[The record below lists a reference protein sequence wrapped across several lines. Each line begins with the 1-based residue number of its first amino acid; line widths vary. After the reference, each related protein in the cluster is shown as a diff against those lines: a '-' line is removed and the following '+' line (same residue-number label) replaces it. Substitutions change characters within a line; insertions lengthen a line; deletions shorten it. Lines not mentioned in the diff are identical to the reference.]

1 MFNPGYASSIFK
13 CIRQETGLNALRLAR
28 SLEKSTYK
36 LEAHH
41 RHLNFTHQALEHHWF
56 PKSLRFSPPGSHPV
70 FKRIMKRT
78 SIHCMRARISIC
90 HEQIRST
97 NRIINENRRKLAV
110 LISEDSFSRFA
121 LFLKNRAKS
130 VQDNIST
137 RHEKKLQNLRS
148 ESTPTTDTDPS
159 KWVVNLST
167 KPLSTHER
175 AILNEGP
182 KFAPTPHEI
191 PTKEIVAEVEAAI
204 ANFPDDSKDAI
215 RTSAENL
222 LRRTQPPKH
231 KNTTSSERKAF
242 HDLKKD
248 KTRVVMK
255 ADKGNCFVVMDR
267 TDYDKKM
274 EELLSD
280 RNTYEE
286 VAKPPFKRIER
297 ELNLQLLA
305 LKQHNKLDH
314 HTYSKLHS
322 TDGIPPAIRGS
333 VKHHKEN
340 NPLRPI
346 VTCRETTLYN
356 TSKHLAEILSP
367 LQNHNGYSVTNSAEF
382 VCKIANTTIDDDEIM
397 VSFDV
402 VSLFTAIPVDKTC
415 EHIRNKLLKDK
426 TLQQRTQLSIDDIIA
441 LLPGAKLAPF
451 GWGVNGT
458 LPCRLVK

>member
-1 MFNPGYASSIFK
+1 
-13 CIRQETGLNALRLAR
+13 
-28 SLEKSTYK
+28 
-36 LEAHH
+36 
-41 RHLNFTHQALEHHWF
+41 
-56 PKSLRFSPPGSHPV
+56 
-70 FKRIMKRT
+70 MK
-78 SIHCMRARISIC
+78 
-90 HEQIRST
+90 
-97 NRIINENRRKLAV
+97 N
-110 LISEDSFSRFA
+110 
-121 LFLKNRAKS
+121 
-130 VQDNIST
+130 
-137 RHEKKLQNLRS
+137 
-148 ESTPTTDTDPS
+148 ESTPTIATDPS

-175 AILNEGP
+175 AILNKGP
-182 KFAPTPHEI
+182 KFAPTPYQI
-191 PTKEIVAEVEAAI
+191 PTKEIVAEREAAI

-215 RTSAENL
+215 RTLATNL
-222 LRRTQPPKH
+222 IRRTQPPKH
-231 KNTTSSERKAF
+231 KNTTSSERKAC

-297 ELNLQLLA
+297 ELNSQLLA

-314 HTYSKLHS
+314 RTYSKLQS
-322 TDGIPPAIRGS
+322 TDGIPLAIRGS

-346 VTCRETTLYN
+346 VTCREMALYN
-356 TSKHLAEILSP
+356 TSKHLAKILSP

-382 VCKIANTTIDDDEIM
+382 VHKIANTTVDDDEIM

-426 TLQQRTQLSIDDIIA
+426 TLQQRTKMSIDDIVA
-441 LLPGAKLAPF
+441 LLRFTLSNSYFNYNNKTYRQVHSCAMGSPVSPIVANLCLEVIEELALTQAVIPPKTWF
-451 GWGVNGT
+451 RFVDDVYSIIKKHALTAFHGLFNSIDPHIKFTVEEEHNGQLFFWT
-458 LPCRLVK
+458 H